1 MYQMYFKCFRSSCK
15 LDNTIKLICNS
26 AVTVTATLS
35 EEQNSHRKCVLE
47 KTKENFR
54 NIIQATIRWR
64 SIINQ
69 MSHEKAPWY
78 FPESYPT

>member
-1 MYQMYFKCFRSSCK
+1 MDS
-15 LDNTIKLICNS
+15 TIKLICNS
-26 AVTVTATLS
+26 AITMTATLS
-35 EEQNSHRKCVLE
+35 EEQNSQRKRVLE

>member
-1 MYQMYFKCFRSSCK
+1 MYFEFFRSSCK
-15 LDNTIKLICNS
+15 LNSTIKLICNS
-26 AVTVTATLS
+26 AMTVTAALS
-35 EEQNSHRKCVLE
+35 EEQNSQRKQVLE

-54 NIIQATIRWR
+54 NIIQATIRWK